1 VSLSTDSLIAMVPD
15 RFGCRTSEFDGG
27 NPRGH
32 PETHILGDTFYSQAP
47 LRFGG
52 FIAKISVAPKSPE
65 LRALTQAPL
74 NVMVSRMVSGKRF
87 WSFSGDMRCM
97 GNSPPPTT
105 ALRDIAGC
113 GHRDFPPNF
122 SRDTYDE

>member
-27 NPRGH
+27 NPRGY

-74 NVMVSRMVSGKRF
+74 NVNGVPNGLREAVLEFFRRYAVYGKLTTTNNGAARYCRLRPSG
-87 WSFSGDMRCM
+87 
-97 GNSPPPTT
+97 
-105 ALRDIAGC
+105 
-113 GHRDFPPNF
+113 FPP
-122 SRDTYDE
+122 ELLA